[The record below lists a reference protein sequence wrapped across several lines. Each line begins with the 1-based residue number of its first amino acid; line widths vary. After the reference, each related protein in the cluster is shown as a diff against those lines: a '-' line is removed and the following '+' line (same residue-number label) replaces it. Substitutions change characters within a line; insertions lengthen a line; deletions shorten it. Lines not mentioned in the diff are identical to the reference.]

1 LTFEGLGRLFRA
13 LVNSPLARI
22 IVSSAL
28 TTAIAVCSNTFASDI
43 QTKNGTDWGIFWKSH
58 SFYFLAVVTVV
69 FIIYQ
74 RAAYLTDVEIARFRD
89 VEYCRAYMRS
99 QCLPELA
106 SRSRD
111 AIRNGHD
118 DAITKAME
126 DLKALLQ

>member
-89 VEYCRAYMRS
+89 VNIVGRICVASAFLNWRHVRARPSGMGMMT
-99 QCLPELA
+99 P
-106 SRSRD
+106 
-111 AIRNGHD
+111 
-118 DAITKAME
+118 
-126 DLKALLQ
+126 